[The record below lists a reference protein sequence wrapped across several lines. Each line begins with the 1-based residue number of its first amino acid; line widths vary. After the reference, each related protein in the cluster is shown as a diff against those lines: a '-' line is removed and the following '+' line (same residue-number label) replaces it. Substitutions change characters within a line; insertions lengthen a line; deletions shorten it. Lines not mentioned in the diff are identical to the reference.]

1 MFDKKK
7 LKLGFKIIISFIMLL
22 FLIKV
27 TPASLSKYQN
37 EANSVASAGVA
48 LYLLNADYYTASIN
62 LNSLEP
68 KDEPYVYT
76 FKIANFKDK
85 ERSDTDLTYDLSLV
99 TTTNMPITLELYK
112 NYDTNNSV
120 ITNAVTEKDADGT
133 YFRKYQTATET
144 FKYNLDQENIY
155 TLYVYFPK
163 EYNNPLY
170 QDLIEYIKIEV
181 DSKQILE

>member
-68 KDEPYVYT
+68 KE
-76 FKIANFKDK
+76 FKLI
-85 ERSDTDLTYDLSLV
+85 L
-99 TTTNMPITLELYK
+99 
-112 NYDTNNSV
+112 
-120 ITNAVTEKDADGT
+120 AV
-133 YFRKYQTATET
+133 
-144 FKYNLDQENIY
+144 
-155 TLYVYFPK
+155 
-163 EYNNPLY
+163 
-170 QDLIEYIKIEV
+170 
-181 DSKQILE
+181 